1 VRARS
6 SSATDWPVSMAV
18 ELATARMM
26 RASIGSAFAIFRSCS
41 SSRSELAIDEAL
53 TSPLCQ
59 HWPPQRQDPPMPPP
73 PSATYERLRDYIARR
88 MRMSHIYQPLM
99 LMELLG
105 RRSPA
110 PAQDVARRILG
121 EDVTQIEYYTERV
134 KRMVG
139 KVLTGNGITRCE
151 RGTYALVGGE
161 ELSDAE
167 RDQLLELCR
176 QRLDAF
182 REQRG
187 EEVFAHRSR
196 HRTPI
201 SGSVKYR
208 VLTRARGRCE
218 CCGAHEHQ
226 RALEVDHIVPRNQGG
241 SDDLS
246 NLQALCFRCNAGK
259 RDTDATDFR
268 GLQASYARREA
279 GCVFCALEA
288 SGRVLLENEL
298 ALCIADAYPVT
309 LGHSLVIPRRHVADG
324 LALHQPEWNAVVELL
339 KLRRNS
345 GEAAGQQTVFHAHW
359 HLIPRREGDCV
370 EPRGGVRGV
379 IGEMQ
384 VY

>member
-1 VRARS
+1 MTS
-6 SSATDWPVSMAV
+6 SHSA
-18 ELATARMM
+18 
-26 RASIGSAFAIFRSCS
+26 AF
-41 SSRSELAIDEAL
+41 L
-53 TSPLCQ
+53 
-59 HWPPQRQDPPMPPP
+59 
-73 PSATYERLRDYIARR
+73 RLRGFIAER
-88 MRMSHIYQPLM
+88 MRMSHVYQPLM

-139 KVLTGNGITRCE
+139 KVLTGNDITRCE
-151 RGTYALVGGE
+151 KGTYALVCGE

-167 RDQLLELCR
+167 RDQLLDLCR

-196 HRTPI
+196 NRTPI
-201 SGSVKYR
+201 NGSIKYR
-208 VLTRARGRCE
+208 VLTRAKGRCE

-226 RALEVDHIVPRNQGG
+226 RALEVDHIIPKNHGG

-259 RDTDATDFR
+259 RDTDSTDFR
-268 GLQASYARREA
+268 GLQASYDQRQD
-279 GCVFCALEA
+279 GCVFCALEG

-298 ALCIADAYPVT
+298 AICIADAFPVT
-309 LGHSLVIPRRHVADG
+309 EGHSLVIPRRHVADG
-324 LALHQPEWNAVVELL
+324 LALHQPEWNAVVDLL
-339 KLRRNS
+339 KQRREQLSALDASINGWNVGLNS
-345 GEAAGQQTVFHAHW
+345 GAAAGQTVFHAHW
-359 HLIPRREGDCV
+359 HLIPRWKGDC
-370 EPRGGVRGV
+370 EQPRGGVRGV
-379 IGEMQ
+379 IAGKQ
-384 VY
+384 SY

>member
-1 VRARS
+1 
-6 SSATDWPVSMAV
+6 
-18 ELATARMM
+18 
-26 RASIGSAFAIFRSCS
+26 
-41 SSRSELAIDEAL
+41 
-53 TSPLCQ
+53 
-59 HWPPQRQDPPMPPP
+59 MPPP
-73 PSATYERLRDYIARR
+73 PSATYQRLREYIAER

-121 EDVTQIEYYTERV
+121 EDVTQIDYTTERV

-151 RGTYALVGGE
+151 KGSYALVGGD

-167 RDQLLELCR
+167 RDQLLQLCR

-201 SGSVKYR
+201 SGSIKVR
-208 VLTRARGRCE
+208 VLTRGRGRCE

-259 RDTDATDFR
+259 RRPARGGLCVLRAGGQRPGAAGERAGAVHRRCLPGDAGPQPGDPAVACGRRAGAAPAGVECR
-268 GLQASYARREA
+268 GGAA
-279 GCVFCALEA
+279 
-288 SGRVLLENEL
+288 
-298 ALCIADAYPVT
+298 
-309 LGHSLVIPRRHVADG
+309 
-324 LALHQPEWNAVVELL
+324 
-339 KLRRNS
+339 
-345 GEAAGQQTVFHAHW
+345 EAAAGAAQ
-359 HLIPRREGDCV
+359 C
-370 EPRGGVRGV
+370 
-379 IGEMQ
+379 
-384 VY
+384 